1 MRAARRGLRSTHDLF
16 IICDEMTGR
25 LLTDFELMILLA
37 TLRVR
42 DGAYGV
48 PIAREIEEIAGRSVT
63 LGAVYLVLDRLERAR
78 LVTSSLGAATR
89 ERGGRAKRLFR
100 VTAAGR
106 AAVRRTQRAFVA
118 LWTGIPELKGGRV

>member
-1 MRAARRGLRSTHDLF
+1 
-16 IICDEMTGR
+16 MTGR

-42 DGAYGV
+42 DDAYGV